1 MGRPNRL
8 EDRVFAVP
16 ANRRYQRKFPL
27 LCKQEEGQSMLEMTF
42 GVIFLVIIVLILFE
56 MALLFYS
63 YIALLNASREG
74 AVYASLFP
82 DIVDTADP
90 LYAQYESIV
99 TAEAQAAG
107 LNTDPAV
114 FEVFLPETPEGIDP
128 LDPVIVKVSYQIIN
142 PTQGI
147 VLPMLGRMGLFQG
160 AWMTARTEMPIR

>member
-1 MGRPNRL
+1 MERPDRLKDRGFCMPGRKKGRG
-8 EDRVFAVP
+8 RS
-16 ANRRYQRKFPL
+16 PL
-27 LCKQEEGQSMLEMTF
+27 WTAQEEGQSMLEMTF
-42 GVIFLVIIVLILFE
+42 GVIFLVLIILILFE

-74 AVYASLFP
+74 AVYASLYP
-82 DIVDTADP
+82 DIADTTDP
-90 LYAQYESIV
+90 HYSQYESIV
-99 TAEAQAAG
+99 AAEAQAAG

-114 FEVFLPETPEGIDP
+114 FEVFLPETPQGIDP

-147 VLPMLGRMGLFQG
+147 VLPMLGRMGLFQS